1 MSQLSSFICES
12 IQAGQSEA
20 FLGAHEVILAYRS
33 PSTDGGGVEP
43 WASRILAESPT
54 DADIDEIRNT
64 LLDAL
69 ENGNDT
75 AVAGAAFALAAF
87 QDDALIPSL
96 RAQLRRQVASLKRA
110 HYAVSSLLTALAHSG
125 DEAQN
130 AAFLGL
136 SDPTRS
142 LATAEEYLAKFTRR
156 LRSDA

>member
-1 MSQLSSFICES
+1 MSQLSSFICQS

-33 PSTDGGGVEP
+33 PSTDGGGIEP

-54 DADIDEIRNT
+54 NADVDEIRNS

-87 QDDALIPSL
+87 QDDTLIPNL
-96 RAQLRRQVASLKRA
+96 RAQLKRQVASLKRA
-110 HYAVSSLLTALAHSG
+110 HYAISSILTALAHSG
-125 DEAQN
+125 DEAQTP
-130 AAFLGL
+130 AFVGL

-142 LATAEEYLAKFTRR
+142 LATAEQYLAQVTPRPQ
-156 LRSDA
+156 SDA